1 MDMLLSQV
9 LPCVEDL
16 ASDASQH
23 VRTSLATVIMG
34 LAPPVGLEVTIEKL
48 VPLYL
53 QLLKDEFPD
62 VRLAII
68 SKLDKVQDVIGI
80 DLLSESL
87 LPAVVE
93 LARDRMWRVR
103 LAIIEYIPLL
113 AKQLGPQYFNE
124 VTMHGENLSKLCM
137 SWLSD
142 QVHAIREA
150 AAENLKNLAVV
161 FGEQW
166 AKEVLIPEINRMRNS
181 TSYLCRLTTLTC
193 LGMLADS
200 VQPEVLA
207 NNLLPS
213 VMSMA
218 EDPVPNV
225 RFNVA
230 NCLKKF
236 CAHLDAASLSKVKP
250 LLTGMCEDQ
259 DPDVCYFAYQ
269 ALQVIA

>member
-34 LAPPVGLEVTIEKL
+34 LAPPVGLEVTVEKL

-103 LAIIEYIPLL
+103 LAIIEYMPLL
-113 AKQLGPQYFNE
+113 AKQLGPQYFNDYKVNE
-124 VTMHGENLSKLCM
+124 ENLSKLSM

-142 QVHAIREA
+142 EVHA
-150 AAENLKNLAVV
+150 V
-161 FGEQW
+161 
-166 AKEVLIPEINRMRNS
+166 
-181 TSYLCRLTTLTC
+181 
-193 LGMLADS
+193 
-200 VQPEVLA
+200 
-207 NNLLPS
+207 
-213 VMSMA
+213 
-218 EDPVPNV
+218 
-225 RFNVA
+225 
-230 NCLKKF
+230 
-236 CAHLDAASLSKVKP
+236 
-250 LLTGMCEDQ
+250 
-259 DPDVCYFAYQ
+259 
-269 ALQVIA
+269 